1 MSPRRAADPAPPG
14 SGTGATLLRRVRIWT
29 ASDPGGSDL
38 TSSDHACERE
48 PGFVRIEEGR
58 IVAVGRGEGPADGA
72 EVVELANGFAIPG
85 LIDAHV
91 HIGIDPARGV
101 AAQARQPAH
110 ERWLAMTQRARA
122 MLRAGITTAR
132 DLGGPDGLELALR
145 DAIARGELA
154 GPRLVCAGQPV
165 TTPGGHCHFWGGEAA
180 TDADALRV
188 VDRQLA
194 RGADWIK
201 VMATGG
207 VATAGTRPADAQ
219 LDAASIARVVARAA
233 ASGRRV
239 AAHCHG
245 TAGIRNAA
253 LGGVATIEHCSFA
266 GADGFGADLDA
277 AVVDAVARSGA
288 WVSPTVNAGWQRR
301 ERDAQ
306 GAVTPFFERMSRV
319 HRALVAAGV
328 PLVASTDAGIPGVA
342 HDRLA
347 EGLAALARYAGL
359 SPAQALR
366 AATSGAA
373 RALGL
378 ECETGRLAPGLAADV
393 LVLEADPLVDLGALA
408 RPLAV
413 FARGQRVAL
422 DDASASA
429 EYAAPRAR

>member
-14 SGTGATLLRRVRIWT
+14 SGASATLLRGVRIWT
-29 ASDPGGSDL
+29 GSDPGGSDL

-58 IVAVGRGEGPADGA
+58 VVAVGRGEGPADGA

-266 GADGFGADLDA
+266 GADGFGADLD
-277 AVVDAVARSGA
+277 
-288 WVSPTVNAGWQRR
+288 T
-301 ERDAQ
+301 
-306 GAVTPFFERMSRV
+306 
-319 HRALVAAGV
+319 
-328 PLVASTDAGIPGVA
+328 ASTDAGIPGVA